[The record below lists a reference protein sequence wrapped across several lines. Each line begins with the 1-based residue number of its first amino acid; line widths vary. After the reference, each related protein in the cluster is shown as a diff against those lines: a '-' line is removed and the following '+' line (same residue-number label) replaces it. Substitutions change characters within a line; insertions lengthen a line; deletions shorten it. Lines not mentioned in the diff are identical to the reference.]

1 MRQGDTITLLLDFE
15 LNGTPLSEV
24 TNIQEIELQINKEG
38 NNKAIKKLLSNGGIT
53 YETGLSLS
61 DGTTFTGYVVRLSQ
75 SETFSLGASL
85 NCQLR
90 VKKDNEV
97 GSSSQTMINSD
108 AVLST
113 QVL

>member
-1 MRQGDTITLLLDFE
+1 MRQGDTITLLLDYQ
-15 LNGTPLSEV
+15 LNGVPLNDV
-24 TNIQEIELQINKEG
+24 GDIQEMELQINKQG
-38 NNKAIKKLLSNGGIT
+38 GSKAIKKLLSSGEIEKGTLETTNGT
-53 YETGLSLS
+53 Y
-61 DGTTFTGYVVRLSQ
+61 TGYYVRLSQ

-85 NCQLR
+85 SCQLR
-90 VKKDNEV
+90 VKKDDEV